1 MLCSSNKNS
10 YCTIIIIIWWHLSV
24 LHYLN
29 LYYYYRAVV
38 LLVLPRNFSYSM
50 KRNYLNSI
58 KSVLVGGNYVISVK
72 TFFLNIRVL
81 SCRWSHEDLWT
92 AARPSVSFKSSI
104 VNERFILF
112 VPTNYWCYTFTQDI
126 TDGPNYVLQ
135 LIGGSDLKTPYST
148 VYDSDRCIFL
158 HPWSDFFFFFLN
170 VLMQLPPLLMALVT
184 SLLLI
189 PLIDGREFTIR
200 PPVHIVLRINNFMRW
215 VNII

>member
-38 LLVLPRNFSYSM
+38 LLVLPRNFSSE
-50 KRNYLNSI
+50 RNYLNSI

-72 TFFLNIRVL
+72 TFLLNIRVL

-112 VPTNYWCYTFTQDI
+112 VPTNYWCYTYAGYYGWIKLRTP
-126 TDGPNYVLQ
+126 TYVQLRWFRFEDALQ
-135 LIGGSDLKTPYST
+135 Y
-148 VYDSDRCIFL
+148 CI
-158 HPWSDFFFFFLN
+158 W
-170 VLMQLPPLLMALVT
+170 
-184 SLLLI
+184 
-189 PLIDGREFTIR
+189 
-200 PPVHIVLRINNFMRW
+200 
-215 VNII
+215 